1 MDVPSRYSDLTMQRK
16 RERWLR
22 ELQNA
27 SLHKT
32 KYPQNPVPPTQLNQD
47 ISRTNT

>member
-1 MDVPSRYSDLTMQRK
+1 MDVPSRYIDLTMQRK

-32 KYPQNPVPPTQLNQD
+32 KHIDITHRTQFPPHN
-47 ISRTNT
+47 